1 MRAGR
6 THGSKSS
13 SSKRCPKSRWNRLGG
28 LPACHTRSGGRSG
41 DINFEEENPIERI
54 REMTDGSRADVCVD
68 AVGLEANQS
77 VPGKTGSLLR
87 LQSGNINALKRAVG
101 AAESLAS
108 LASTGQRT
116 TNSRYDRFSTKALV
130 CDLVRPPSKSTSTN

>member
-1 MRAGR
+1 MGPAYGGRNRGGVRMRGGR

-13 SSKRCPKSRWNRLGG
+13 SSKRCPKSRWNRPGV
-28 LPACHTRSGGRSG
+28 PACIPDRVAEAET
-41 DINFEEENPIERI
+41 INFEEEDPIERI
-54 REMTDGSRADVCVD
+54 REMTDGSGADVCVD

-87 LQSGNINALKRAVG
+87 LQSGNINTLKRAVD

-116 TNSRYDRFSTKALV
+116 TNSRLGRFSTI
-130 CDLVRPPSKSTSTN
+130 D